1 MSAPSIDVSSER
13 LSRITQSLD
22 ACGVVLRVAAP
33 MVDLLVRIS
42 LAKAFFAPGMLPSN
56 PFFEFGPAGWPTII
70 VQIVGPTLLAIGL
83 WVRPISLLML
93 LLTLLAQN
101 SGPPQDEHLFW
112 AVLFG
117 WYLSQG
123 SGPLSLDHLLAKGLG
138 LSPLPFAGRAM
149 AASRWFDRHVSPLY
163 RLFVRLWLAA
173 ALLGSGL
180 RPRCC
185 LRWGL
190 GRCRASGP

>member
-1 MSAPSIDVSSER
+1 MSVLAIDVSSER
-13 LSRITQSLD
+13 LSRITQWLD

-33 MVDLLVRIS
+33 MVDLLVRLS

-117 WYLSQG
+117 WYVSQG
-123 SGPLSLDHLLAKGLG
+123 AASLSLDHFLAKGLG
-138 LSPLPFAGRAM
+138 LSPLAVRGAGHGGVPLVRSACQP
-149 AASRWFDRHVSPLY
+149 HISPLSAALARGGPARSRGCAGDAACDGTGY
-163 RLFVRLWLAA
+163 AA
-173 ALLGSGL
+173 AL
-180 RPRCC
+180 R
-185 LRWGL
+185 
-190 GRCRASGP
+190 

>member
-1 MSAPSIDVSSER
+1 MSAPAIDVSSER
-13 LSRITQSLD
+13 LSRITQWLD

-33 MVDLLVRIS
+33 MVDLLVRLS

-56 PFFEFGPAGWPTII
+56 PLFEFGPAGWPTII

-117 WYLSQG
+117 WYVSRG
-123 SGPLSLDHLLAKGLG
+123 GGLALVR
-138 LSPLPFAGRAM
+138 SFAGQGTGPEPVALRGAG
-149 AASRWFDRHVSPLY
+149 HGGVPL
-163 RLFVRLWLAA
+163 VR
-173 ALLGSGL
+173 
-180 RPRCC
+180 
-185 LRWGL
+185 
-190 GRCRASGP
+190 